1 MARKHEEEPRD
12 FIDTAE
18 DEEVQD
24 EYEDSHSGEPA
35 HMTHQ
40 EHAKKRLQKREQKQA
55 KRVINE
61 DSEFLGDKTVW
72 AIFAVALVVLFNGFL
87 LVNLASSLIGAGEGI
102 ISQMGA
108 VASGTS
114 AGGILDG
121 KTTVGPAL
129 IAITGKPAALSGYK
143 TSVVQM
149 ETISEIASKPKT
161 GDRVQDA
168 INMLIPTGTPFYG
181 AEAGVSFD
189 DPINSLNTWGKHERT
204 IKLTPELQERWEK
217 IVGSFTCDFCCG
229 SPQNPTI
236 INRCGCSHAAS
247 WRGIAKWMLNKY
259 GDKYTDAQII
269 GEMTR
274 WKALF
279 YPGPMVKRAIE
290 EGAL

>member
-1 MARKHEEEPRD
+1 MARKRKTETQD
-12 FIDTAE
+12 ID
-18 DEEVQD
+18 D
-24 EYEDSHSGEPA
+24 
-35 HMTHQ
+35 
-40 EHAKKRLQKREQKQA
+40 K
-55 KRVINE
+55 NE
-61 DSEFLGDKTVW
+61 KHIGKHTDDDFLGDKTVW

-87 LVNLASSLIGAGEGI
+87 LVNLASSLTGVGDGV
-102 ISQMGA
+102 ISSISA
-108 VASGTS
+108 IASDSGS
-114 AGGILDG
+114 GSSFDG

-129 IAITGKPAALSGYK
+129 IAITGKAAVLSGYK
-143 TSVVQM
+143 TSFVQM
-149 ETISEIASKPKT
+149 EAISEIQTKPKT

-168 INMLIPTGTPFYG
+168 INTLIPTGTPFYG

-189 DPINSLNTWGKHERT
+189 DPINALKTWGKHEQST
-204 IKLTPELQERWEK
+204 KLSSELQSRWEK

-236 INRCGCSHAAS
+236 INRCGCAHAAA

-259 GDKYTDAQII
+259 GDTYTDAQIM
-269 GEMTR
+269 GEMNR